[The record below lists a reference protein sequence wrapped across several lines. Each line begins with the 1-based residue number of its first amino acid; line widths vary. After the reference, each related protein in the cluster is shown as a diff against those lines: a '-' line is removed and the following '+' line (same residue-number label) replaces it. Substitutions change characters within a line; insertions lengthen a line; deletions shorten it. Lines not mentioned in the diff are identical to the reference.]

1 MKAALRHIRLLPA
14 VIIVGMCLLGLK
26 SEGLIRAAWAQEQP
40 TAPDDAAV
48 LAKDTA
54 PLAKDSAEDDG
65 ANSSAAEVDVL
76 TSLSKRRAALDAR
89 EADIAMRADLL
100 AAAENRVDGKIAT
113 LKQLQ
118 DQITALL
125 GQRDA
130 AQNDQMKSLVKT
142 YSAMKPKDAARIF
155 NSLADDVLVPVA
167 HDMKPDVLAAILSN
181 INPDAAQK
189 LTVKLANRLK
199 LPEST
204 SMAEPAAVTP
214 PDATQTPPSATPA
227 ALPAAP
233 QPGAAAAA
241 PNPSPAPQTGSSGK
255 KS

>member
-1 MKAALRHIRLLPA
+1 MKAVLRHIRLLPA

-26 SEGLIRAAWAQEQP
+26 SEGLIRTAWAQEQP

-54 PLAKDSAEDDG
+54 PLAKDATDDDG
-65 ANSSAAEVDVL
+65 ASSSAAEVDVL

-100 AAAENRVDGKIAT
+100 AAAEKRVDGKIAT

-125 GQRDA
+125 GQRDT
-130 AQNDQMKSLVKT
+130 AQDEQMKSLVKT

-155 NSLADDVLVPVA
+155 NNLADDVLVPVA
-167 HDMKPDVLAAILSN
+167 HDMKPDVLAAILAN
-181 INPDAAQK
+181 MNPDAAQK

-199 LPEST
+199 LPET
-204 SMAEPAAVTP
+204 TGMAAPAAAVL
-214 PDATQTPPSATPA
+214 PDATQAPPGA
-227 ALPAAP
+227 AQAVP
-233 QPGAAAAA
+233 QPGVA
-241 PNPSPAPQTGSSGK
+241 PVPASQSPAPQTGSPGK